1 MGKKFTTLISIL
13 ALGASGLAATISPP
27 PAFAAGEIS
36 LDNYWSFSEIL
47 ELKNAI
53 ETAAK
58 SSCGEDYGCMVE
70 HRKQEISSHYQED
83 RRYSIVSRIINTN
96 FIVTGIDP
104 TKETITIYC
113 NNENLGKWESTREES
128 YTYLK
133 DIYLAWAEE
142 GYPDM
147 RTSSV
152 SFTEGGKKRSGPI
165 YVANANN
172 GNTIDKVHL
181 VFAHKPSDG
190 NPADTWLEYGKEITL
205 NVAGSNLIN
214 DTKHML
220 HYAAYTYEDSN
231 TVGAVTYGRFA
242 ANYQSGMEYKIM
254 YDKNNLY
261 DYWVPQYVEDEGST
275 EEPSEPTEE
284 PTKPTEDS
292 TTPDEP
298 TKTAFTISVNE
309 ISTSSIGV
317 PTTPVATTA
326 TKQTNSNST
335 SNTKTTTEVGITPE
349 KTDDNTIEL
358 PLSGGF
364 ANQNPT
370 EEEHVFPWWI
380 VAFIFSGITL
390 TIWWFIPTK
399 KYKKTIDK

>member
-1 MGKKFTTLISIL
+1 MGKKITTLISTL
-13 ALGASGLAATISPP
+13 TLAASSLAAP
-27 PAFAAGEIS
+27 PAFAASEIP

-47 ELKNAI
+47 ELKTAI

-58 SSCGEDYGCMVE
+58 ENCGDDYECMVDY
-70 HRKQEISSHYQED
+70 RSQQISNHYQED

-96 FIVTGIDP
+96 FLVTGIDP

-113 NNENLGKWESTREES
+113 NDENLGKWESTREES
-128 YTYLK
+128 HTYFK
-133 DIYLAWAEE
+133 DMYLAWAEE

-165 YVANANN
+165 YVAIANN
-172 GNTIDKVHL
+172 GNTINKVHL
-181 VFAHKPSDG
+181 VFVHKPSDG
-190 NPADTWLEYGKEITL
+190 NPVDTWLEYGKEITL

-214 DTKHML
+214 DTRHML

-231 TVGAVTYGRFA
+231 TIGAVTYGRFA

-261 DYWVPQYVEDEGST
+261 DYWVPQYVEGEGST

-298 TKTAFTISVNE
+298 AKTAFTISVNE

-317 PTTPVATTA
+317 PTTPVTTMI
-326 TKQTNSNST
+326 TNQTNPAAAEVST
-335 SNTKTTTEVGITPE
+335 TPE
-349 KTDDNTIEL
+349 KTDDSAVEL

-364 ANQNPT
+364 TNQNPT

-380 VAFIFSGITL
+380 VAFIFSGIIL